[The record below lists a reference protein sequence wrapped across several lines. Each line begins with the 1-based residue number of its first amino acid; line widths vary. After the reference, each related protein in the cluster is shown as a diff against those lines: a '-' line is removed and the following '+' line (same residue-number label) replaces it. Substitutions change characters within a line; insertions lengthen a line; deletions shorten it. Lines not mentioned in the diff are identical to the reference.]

1 MIPPW
6 RHLWGLRIAGGERR
20 FDDDRLNPPRTLQ
33 ETAIPAL
40 EPATGDY
47 EIDRRRHLRARRAR
61 LSAETELLTW
71 PLERLQALRDE
82 RLRALLH
89 HARERSPWHAERL
102 AGIDLDRISGAD
114 LSSLPTMIKADLMA
128 NWDRIVA
135 DPRLTLESANRHLE
149 RVAATGEMS
158 YVLDEYHVFA
168 SGGST
173 GQRAVIAWDFDGF
186 LHHHLAYSRVGLWRL
201 RRSGRPVDAPGV
213 VATVYAVNPV
223 HISAALARCFAT
235 DRYAVHLLSATRP
248 LAEIVTALNA
258 IQPTNLATYPSML
271 HLLAR
276 RARAGALRI
285 RPWRITTNGEPLL
298 PETAAEAETEFGV
311 RVENG
316 WGTTETAPLAY
327 TDGVNPGLVVC
338 EDKTVL
344 EPVDE
349 ENRPVAP
356 GRRAAKVLATNV
368 VNRLL
373 PLIRYEITDQVTF
386 LDEPNPGPWTG
397 RRIGQ
402 VLGRLDEGFSY
413 PGDVEVHPFTFRAV
427 LGEEPRI
434 AEYQVRQTER
444 GADVLVCPLTPL
456 DLGDLREI
464 ARRLERAL
472 AEAGVEAPSV
482 AVRAV
487 ESLDRH
493 RETGKLR
500 RFVPLP

>member
-1 MIPPW
+1 MTIDWTVASPPGPVKNPSG
-6 RHLWGLRIAGGERR
+6 GLISSV
-20 FDDDRLNPPRTLQ
+20 
-33 ETAIPAL
+33 IPATA
-40 EPATGDY
+40 ATGNY
-47 EIDRRRHLRARRAR
+47 EIDRRRHLRARQAR
-61 LSAETELLTW
+61 LAAETEMLTW
-71 PLERLQALRDE
+71 PLERLWALRDE
-82 RLRALLH
+82 RLRSLLH

-102 AGIDLDRISGAD
+102 AGIDLDAITGAD
-114 LSSLPTMIKADLMA
+114 LSALPAMTKADLMA
-128 NWDRIVA
+128 NWDRIVT
-135 DPRLTLESANRHLE
+135 DPRLTLEAANRHLE

-173 GQRAVIAWDFDGF
+173 GQRAVLAWDFDGF
-186 LHHHLAYSRVGLWRL
+186 LHHHLAYSRIGLWRL

-248 LAEIVTALNA
+248 LGEIVAALNA

-298 PETAAEAETEFGV
+298 PEIAAEAETAFGV

-327 TDGVNPGLVVC
+327 TDGVNPGLVLC

-349 ENRPVAP
+349 ENRPVPP

-373 PLIRYEITDQVTF
+373 PLIRYEITDRVTF

-397 RRIGQ
+397 RRIGP
-402 VLGRLDEGFSY
+402 VLGRLDESFTYRG
-413 PGDVEVHPFTFRAV
+413 GMGDLEDVEVHPFTFRAV

-444 GADVLVCPLTPL
+444 GADVLVCPLGEL
-456 DLGDLREI
+456 DLGDI
-464 ARRLERAL
+464 ARRLEGAL
-472 AEAGVEAPSV
+472 AEAGVEQPIV

-487 ESLDRH
+487 EGLDRH

-500 RFVPLP
+500 RFVPLS